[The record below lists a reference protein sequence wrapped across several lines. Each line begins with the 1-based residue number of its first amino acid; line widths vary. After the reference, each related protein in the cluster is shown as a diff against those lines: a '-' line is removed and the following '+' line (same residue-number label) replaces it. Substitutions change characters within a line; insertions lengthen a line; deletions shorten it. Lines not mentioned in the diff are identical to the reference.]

1 MQHDL
6 AALIL
11 RLGLAIVI
19 FPHGAQKALGWFGG
33 GGIAETVGWMSHLG
47 IPAVL
52 AYVVIA
58 VEFLGPFGLV
68 LGVLTRLIALGI
80 AVDMIVAALLVHA
93 RYGFFMNV
101 SGKQGGEGVEF
112 FILAAT
118 IGFALA
124 IGGAGRYALLR
135 RT

>member
-33 GGIAETVGWMSHLG
+33 DGIAATVGWMSHLG

-80 AVDMIVAALLVHA
+80 AVDMIVAALLVHV
-93 RYGFFMNV
+93 RYGFFMNA

-118 IGFALA
+118 IGLALA